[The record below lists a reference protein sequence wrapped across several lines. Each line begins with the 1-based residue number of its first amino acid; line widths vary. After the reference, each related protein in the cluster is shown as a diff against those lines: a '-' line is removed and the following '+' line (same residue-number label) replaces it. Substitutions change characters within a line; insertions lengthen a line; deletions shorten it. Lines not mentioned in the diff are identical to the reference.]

1 MIQAQKSFDEKQLSE
16 KHIVEILEIR
26 NYYEIKLLDL
36 MNFFISSD
44 EYQIRFDSINNQ
56 LLKIQKEV
64 QLTSNLLQDIKL

>member
-1 MIQAQKSFDEKQLSE
+1 LIQAQKSFDEKQLSE